1 MLSLPPPRASPIA
14 FVFALGL
21 ALGVAAGAAA
31 AQPAPGAP
39 TVVTAPPSAAP
50 APATPAPAP
59 APPTDAEAAAA
70 REAAAPPHGDGQLS
84 TGIPY
89 GVPPPA
95 HAPIARD
102 GGEAR
107 PAGTIGL
114 YDDEPE
120 HDPRSGGDE
129 AGSGMLGVVRIDGK
143 GRGFAAG
150 AGLLIA
156 RGPFDLE
163 ILALRSD
170 VFGGYVGVR
179 FRPYAGMFQPYIA
192 AGLPGFVFDHD
203 EQVDGT
209 PQSTKRLAVGFRGA
223 IGLELRLD
231 RHVSLEGDL
240 GFEHFFLADDR
251 FEADVF
257 VPTLGVIG
265 RL

>member
-1 MLSLPPPRASPIA
+1 VLSFPPPRASAIA

-39 TVVTAPPSAAP
+39 TV
-50 APATPAPAP
+50 
-59 APPTDAEAAAA
+59 
-70 REAAAPPHGDGQLS
+70 GDSQLS

-89 GVPPPA
+89 GVPPPVHASAA
-95 HAPIARD
+95 HD

-107 PAGTIGL
+107 PAGTIGV

-156 RGPFDLE
+156 RGRIDLE

-179 FRPYAGMFQPYIA
+179 FRPYAGMFQPYVA

-231 RHVSLEGDL
+231 RHVSIEGDL

-257 VPTLGVIG
+257 VPTIGVIG